1 MFRWA
6 LHCQFRQFERNP
18 DFVVGQVLSY
28 SSGEQLLYM
37 EVQYMFTLDR
47 ICMGYLCFSEI
58 HKTMT
63 WVSESLTCLYDLLM
77 HTYTHMFTFIYSVR
91 LNGCLF

>member
-37 EVQYMFTLDR
+37 EVQYMFTL
-47 ICMGYLCFSEI
+47 ICVQYLCVSLI
-58 HKTMT
+58 HK
-63 WVSESLTCLYDLLM
+63 L
-77 HTYTHMFTFIYSVR
+77 
-91 LNGCLF
+91 